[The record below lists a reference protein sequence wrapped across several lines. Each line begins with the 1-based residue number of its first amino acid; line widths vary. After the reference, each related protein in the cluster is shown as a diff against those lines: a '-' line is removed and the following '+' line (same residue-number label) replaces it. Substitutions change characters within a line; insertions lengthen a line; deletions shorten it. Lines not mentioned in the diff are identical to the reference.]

1 METTNTKVNIATL
14 NKSSLQAQA
23 IQNGYIYFVE
33 DTKELFFDF
42 DSKRVEI
49 KDILI
54 LDTDAERTSILFTPL
69 NKFYFCLDTQVLWL
83 YKDGQWFQVSV
94 DLSNYYTKDYID
106 NNYDKS
112 PTIINLDNSSEV
124 TISQLEAN
132 AIYETY
138 APVTKLLISSVK
150 ENSVPETIIKFQTGS
165 TISVAIPS
173 TVDIIGNFEFK
184 SNSYYVMVFW
194 NNTVVIGER
203 TKQEAT
209 DLPAGYTAV
218 NALIPNRGN
227 NSVEFSVL
235 LDTYDYVNPKVEI
248 KTSLVENST
257 STAKGICGLYNA
269 NSVGSIALST
279 DSSTITYKYGVGD
292 YNSNPDGEYDT
303 YDSATSS
310 FKTVTVVMD
319 NTKTTINGVTQFEF
333 DEPQDFT
340 VSGRFC
346 LYNINNKASMSNIT
360 GTFSYSLHKNP
371 IYYCKIWSNDQLVYD
386 LVPVQNDSSVYG
398 FLNLVDNQFYTTTT
412 SGILEEY
419 VEPTDDT
426 SSGSGSDSG
435 YGDGGYS

>member
-150 ENSVPETIIKFQTGS
+150 ENSVPETIIKFQTGN
-165 TISVAIPS
+165 TISVTIPS
-173 TVDIIGNFEFK
+173 TVDVIGNFEFK
-184 SNSYYVMVFW
+184 PNSYYVMAFW

-209 DLPAGYTAV
+209 NLPAGYTAV
-218 NALIPNRGN
+218 NALQPSYGS
-227 NSVEFSVL
+227 NSVGFAIL
-235 LDTYDYVNPKVEI
+235 LDTYNYVNPKVEI
-248 KTSLVENST
+248 KTSLANS
-257 STAKGICGLYNA
+257 SSGSNGICGLYNIDT
-269 NSVGSIALST
+269 NGSISLHT
-279 DSSTITYKYGVGD
+279 DISSILYKYGIGD
-292 YNSNPDGEYDT
+292 YNSNPNGEYDT
-303 YDSATSS
+303 YDSSTSA

-319 NTKTTINGVTQFEF
+319 NTKTTINGVTYFEF

-360 GTFSYSLHKNP
+360 GNFYYGLYKNP

-386 LVPVQNDSSVYG
+386 LVPVQNDESVYG
-398 FLNLVDNQFYTTTT
+398 FLNLVDNQFYTTSTANV
-412 SGILEEY
+412 LEEY
-419 VEPTDDT
+419 VEPTNDAL
-426 SSGSGSDSG
+426 GDS
-435 YGDGGYS
+435 